1 MLSRRSLIGLLAIG
15 CISAMVYGLLIVEDA
30 PTAGNSYI
38 GFGTLFLFLI
48 AMPLFIFT
56 EGKGK
61 KVKDYMLTNDTSF
74 YGATVTLLDTA
85 EIATFSPYCSSY
97 ATGISPVR
105 LRVTVGWKL
114 EVMARLSAF

>member
-15 CISAMVYGLLIVEDA
+15 CISAMVYGLIIVEDA

-61 KVKDYMLTNDTSF
+61 KVKDYMLTEENIRKMQAKSKKRPKKEDK
-74 YGATVTLLDTA
+74 V
-85 EIATFSPYCSSY
+85 
-97 ATGISPVR
+97 
-105 LRVTVGWKL
+105 
-114 EVMARLSAF
+114 